1 MVRNNEVEQIRKE
14 AVVAYFH
21 CSGPTSTMP
30 PFRIVGITTEIG
42 TGRFT
47 NINWNRYSAE

>member
-1 MVRNNEVEQIRKE
+1 MVRNNEVERMRKE
-14 AVVAYFH
+14 AFVAYFH
-21 CSGPTSTMP
+21 CRGLTNIMH

-47 NINWNRYSAE
+47 NINWSRYSAE